1 MANPY
6 IAFDGVPLDDYFAT
20 WQEQANS
27 RINAVTVPRRHG
39 ALVTDTIVED
49 PRIIQATGRM
59 QADDPEDLRD
69 IIDTLSELFTRRG
82 KRLQLWDD
90 RYIVANKAQFGFTY
104 VVGSAL
110 RAADFS
116 VQFFCPDPFWY
127 GTVATAVDYDL
138 AQTDIP
144 IDITNNI
151 YRRNISILNEGGL
164 YVYPTIT
171 VTPGLTPLTR
181 VIARN
186 MTNGRM
192 FQFTG
197 TVAPGTS
204 LVINMAAFT
213 VMNNG
218 VEDLNHYI
226 NSDFWAFE
234 AGLNDVQIEGTAPAN
249 YDFGFTKRFN

>member
-1 MANPY
+1 MPTPM
-6 IAFDGVPLDDYFAT
+6 IAFDSVDLEPYVGT

-49 PRIIQATGRM
+49 VRTIQLTGRI
-59 QADDPEDLRD
+59 QDDDQLELRNKLDL
-69 IIDTLSELFTRRG
+69 LSELFTRRN

-90 RYIVANKAQFGFTY
+90 RYIIADKAQWGFAY
-104 VVGSAL
+104 VPGSAL

-116 VQFFCPDPFWY
+116 LQFFCPDPFWY
-127 GTVATAVDYDL
+127 GTVASDVDYDL

-151 YRRNISILNEGGL
+151 YRRLLTINNDGGV

-192 FQFTG
+192 FQYTG
-197 TVAPGTS
+197 TVAPGTT

-213 VMNNG
+213 VENNG
-218 VEDLNHYI
+218 VEDLNNFI

-234 AGLNDVQIEGTAPAN
+234 PGDNSIQIEGTAPAN